1 MKSNGLNKLAMAVA
15 KVLEVLHWVGTAL
28 MAAALVVYFIREDWL
43 DLFAELEGG
52 LFSIRGYSVNIWSET
67 GVLLRPVFVP
77 AMIAGILVL
86 GLSAMIFRNI
96 YLIFKTSAG
105 KTKFSEGATPFQK
118 NNVRMVR
125 EIGIFSIAIPV
136 VETICDVIARA
147 AAKADLS
154 SNVSL
159 VGVVLGIAMLCLS
172 QFFAYGVELQAEAD
186 GLV

>member
-147 AAKADLS
+147 AANADLS

>member
-28 MAAALVVYFIREDWL
+28 MAAALVAYFIREDWL
-43 DLFAELEGG
+43 DLFVGMEGG

-147 AAKADLS
+147 AANADLS
-154 SNVSL
+154 SSVSL

>member
-1 MKSNGLNKLAMAVA
+1 MKSNGLNKLAMVVA
-15 KVLEVLHWVGTAL
+15 KILEVCHWVGTAL
-28 MAAALVVYFIREDWL
+28 MAAALVAYFIREEWMDF
-43 DLFAELEGG
+43 FAGMESG

-147 AAKADLS
+147 AANADLS
-154 SNVSL
+154 SSVSL